1 MNSAWH
7 SRAVTRC
14 DEVDA
19 RILVPAQ
26 RVENGGEQKIG

>member
-1 MNSAWH
+1 MSSA
-7 SRAVTRC
+7 
-14 DEVDA
+14 VDVVVRKKFA